1 MKEVIYNKDNLTEDD
16 INDVVVRIKVLL
28 INDDKILIGNEN
40 SVFEFPGGHLE
51 QGESFNECLKR
62 EVLEETGILL
72 DDEEIED
79 SFLRVIYLNKDYPKM
94 KKKKKNEIYYYV
106 VKTNKEVNLSR
117 TNYTE
122 NELKHN
128 FKIEEFK
135 LDEVIDKIKENIP
148 NNEKNKVISRDM
160 IIALEEYLKNTN
172 H

>member
-1 MKEVIYNKDNLTEDD
+1 MKEVIYNRDNLTEED

-79 SFLRVIYLNKDYPKM
+79 AFLRVIYLNKDYPKIGINR
-94 KKKKKNEIYYYV
+94 KK
-106 VKTNKEVNLSR
+106 SR
-117 TNYTE
+117 
-122 NELKHN
+122 
-128 FKIEEFK
+128 
-135 LDEVIDKIKENIP
+135 
-148 NNEKNKVISRDM
+148 
-160 IIALEEYLKNTN
+160 
-172 H
+172 